1 MKKIN
6 DRNDF
11 NCSLHIKRIAVSVEE
26 VISPHEKGIDISSNP
41 VPICEDVIQSRAL
54 AVTASYV
61 WFGSQLYVEIFY

>member
-1 MKKIN
+1 MILTVLCILSVN
-6 DRNDF
+6 V
-11 NCSLHIKRIAVSVEE
+11 LPVSAEE